1 MQERIGHYRIIQE
14 IGHGAMGR
22 VWLAHDDV
30 IKRNVAIKELLFPQ
44 GIGEEDK
51 REAIERFER
60 EAQAAG
66 SLSHPNIVIIYN
78 VEEAEG
84 IPFIVMEY
92 LEGATLAQVIQ
103 EGPMTVP
110 RSTAILAQ
118 LCDALS
124 YAHAHQVV
132 HRDIKP
138 ENIFLLFDGRL
149 KVTDFGIA
157 RVLGTSTVT
166 QIGTVMGTP
175 GYMSPEQVKGERVDW
190 RTDIFSTGVL
200 LYEMLTGANPFE
212 AETPTSVM
220 YKVVHEEPTPLSTI
234 NPGLPPHLQEV
245 INRACAKD
253 RESRYQDALELK
265 RDLEG
270 RRAPAAAAPA
280 AVPAAPPGPRQEAV
294 PPAPVPAYIPP
305 PPVPVPPTPAKRRY
319 SAKMIFAIIAVAA
332 LLFAGGLI
340 AIILAT
346 SSSSETS
353 EVAVPDLVGITWEE
367 ARSQAESAGL
377 DIERSEVSTGEYP
390 EGEVIAQEPAAG
402 EKVEKGSVVNV
413 DVAMSTSDDTQDDT
427 DKDDTTAEPENLSG
441 MATINATSI
450 MAPDA
455 PGVSYATNNLVDNV
469 PETCWAEGA
478 PGYGIGEQVI
488 YNFPRE
494 VEVTKI
500 YCIPG
505 FLKTDDKGQDRWLQN
520 GRLKTV
526 RISFDDGTETTFT
539 FTDEKKWQEI
549 VIDPAKKTRNVT
561 ITILDVYPGQSGPN
575 WSAAEDTSVSE
586 IHFWGYK

>member
-1 MQERIGHYRIIQE
+1 MQERIGHLRIVQE

-66 SLSHPNIVIIYN
+66 SLSHPNIVTIFN

-110 RSTAILAQ
+110 RSTGILAQ

-200 LYEMLTGANPFE
+200 LYEMLTGRNPFE
-212 AETPTSVM
+212 ADTPTSVM
-220 YKVVHEEPTPLSTI
+220 YKVVHEEPPPLSAI
-234 NPGLPPHLQEV
+234 NPDLPPHLQEV
-245 INRACAKD
+245 IARACAKD
-253 RESRYQDALELK
+253 REARYQDALEIK
-265 RDLEG
+265 RDLEEKRG
-270 RRAPAAAAPA
+270 PAAAAPA
-280 AVPAAPPGPRQEAV
+280 VVPVIPTEPREETV
-294 PPAPVPAYIPP
+294 LRAPVEAAVAPP
-305 PPVPVPPTPAKRRY
+305 PPMPVPPTPSKRRY
-319 SAKMIFAIIAVAA
+319 PVKVVLAIIAVAVVI
-332 LLFAGGLI
+332 FAGGLI

-353 EVAVPDLVGITWEE
+353 MVTVPELQGSTWDE
-367 ARSQAESAGL
+367 ARSEAESAGL
-377 DIERSEVSTGEYP
+377 DIEKSEVSTGEYP
-390 EGEVIAQEPAAG
+390 EGEVISQAPAAG
-402 EKVEKGSVVNV
+402 EKVEKGSMVNV
-413 DVAMSTSDDTQDDT
+413 DVAMSKSDGKKDNGDSTSGGNTDFSLDMQEIGSGQTVSDLKVADISWSDQGEYFRIVFEFELADGGEVTEVPNCNTWYTASGSPGHEKFYELFIALDDIQTYQFDYPTFAVAGKPVSLGDPLVETMERVSSADT
-427 DKDDTTAEPENLSG
+427 EPVFFLIRCSYSE
-441 MATINATSI
+441 AH
-450 MAPDA
+450 
-455 PGVSYATNNLVDNV
+455 PGVSSR
-469 PETCWAEGA
+469 PH
-478 PGYGIGEQVI
+478 
-488 YNFPRE
+488 
-494 VEVTKI
+494 
-500 YCIPG
+500 
-505 FLKTDDKGQDRWLQN
+505 
-520 GRLKTV
+520 RLMYE
-526 RISFDDGTETTFT
+526 S
-539 FTDEKKWQEI
+539 
-549 VIDPAKKTRNVT
+549 DPMRV
-561 ITILDVYPGQSGPN
+561 ILDIN
-575 WSAAEDTSVSE
+575 
-586 IHFWGYK
+586 KM

>member
-1 MQERIGHYRIIQE
+1 MQERIGHYRIVQE

-66 SLSHPNIVIIYN
+66 SLSHPNIVTIFN

-110 RSTAILAQ
+110 RSTGILAQ

-200 LYEMLTGANPFE
+200 LYEMLTGRNPFE
-212 AETPTSVM
+212 ADTPTSVM
-220 YKVVHEEPTPLSTI
+220 YKVVHEEPPPLSAI
-234 NPGLPPHLQEV
+234 NPDLPPHLQAV
-245 INRACAKD
+245 ITRACAKD
-253 RESRYQDALELK
+253 RDARYQDALELK
-265 RDLEG
+265 RDLEEKK
-270 RRAPAAAAPA
+270 A
-280 AVPAAPPGPRQEAV
+280 PAAPPEPREATV
-294 PPAPVPAYIPP
+294 LRAPVEATVPPP
-305 PPVPVPPTPAKRRY
+305 PPVPVPPAPSKRR
-319 SAKMIFAIIAVAA
+319 SSTRVIFIIIAVAVV
-332 LLFAGGLI
+332 LFAGGLI

-346 SSSSETS
+346 SSSSSETS

-367 ARSQAESAGL
+367 ARSEAESAGL

-402 EKVEKGSVVNV
+402 EKVEKGSMVNV

-427 DKDDTTAEPENLSG
+427 DKDDTTVEPENLSG

-450 MAPDA
+450 LAPDA

>member
-1 MQERIGHYRIIQE
+1 VQERIGHYRIVQE

-44 GIGEEDK
+44 GIGEEEK

-66 SLSHPNIVIIYN
+66 SLSHPNIVTIFN

-110 RSTAILAQ
+110 RTTGILAQ

-200 LYEMLTGANPFE
+200 LYEMLTGLNPFE
-212 AETPTSVM
+212 ADTPTSVM
-220 YKVVHEEPTPLSTI
+220 YKVVHEEPPPLSAI
-234 NPGLPPHLQEV
+234 NPDLPPHLQAV
-245 INRACAKD
+245 ITRACAKD
-253 RESRYQDALELK
+253 REARYQDALELK
-265 RDLEG
+265 RDLEEKK
-270 RRAPAAAAPA
+270 A
-280 AVPAAPPGPRQEAV
+280 PAAPPEPREAAVLRAPVEAV
-294 PPAPVPAYIPP
+294 IPPP
-305 PPVPVPPTPAKRRY
+305 PPVPVPPAPSKRRY
-319 SAKMIFAIIAVAA
+319 SARAIFSIIAVAA
-332 LLFAGGLI
+332 LLFAGVLI

-346 SSSSETS
+346 SSSSSETS
-353 EVAVPDLVGITWEE
+353 EVAVPDLIGISWDE
-367 ARSQAESAGL
+367 ARSQVESAGL
-377 DIERSEVSTGEYP
+377 DIEKSEVSSDAYP
-390 EGEVIAQEPAAG
+390 EGEVISQAPAAG

-413 DVAMSTSDDTQDDT
+413 DVAMSTSDDTEDDGDSTSGGNT
-427 DKDDTTAEPENLSG
+427 DFSLDMQEIGKGDLVSDLKVADIKWSDQGEYFRIVFEFEREDGGEVTEVPNCNTWYTASGSPGHEKYYELFIALDDILPYQFDYAPFSVADKPVSLGDSLVETMERVSSADTEPVFFLIRCSYSE
-441 MATINATSI
+441 AH
-450 MAPDA
+450 
-455 PGVSYATNNLVDNV
+455 PGVSSR
-469 PETCWAEGA
+469 PH
-478 PGYGIGEQVI
+478 
-488 YNFPRE
+488 
-494 VEVTKI
+494 
-500 YCIPG
+500 
-505 FLKTDDKGQDRWLQN
+505 
-520 GRLKTV
+520 RLMYE
-526 RISFDDGTETTFT
+526 S
-539 FTDEKKWQEI
+539 
-549 VIDPAKKTRNVT
+549 DPMRV
-561 ITILDVYPGQSGPN
+561 ILDIQ
-575 WSAAEDTSVSE
+575 
-586 IHFWGYK
+586 KM